1 MTQTRAI
8 ISGSFFLW
16 GATMAAAVQG
26 EVVLFDNTAATFT
39 WLANGGSQPGGAFDP
54 TRAPGDQ
61 ANFAPAR
68 RLGYSAFQGGPS
80 GDDVAADF
88 ILAPSPAG
96 SIRIAR
102 STTPVIIP
110 GPNPGQETSF
120 LPAAAFTVGQTV
132 GADHSY
138 SSRLVDVGYFAAALG
153 RGNLLGDSA
162 FVGFRVTLDDGLPH
176 YGWIEINYRL
186 GPVRFDQP
194 STIFMYQPVR
204 WAYETLPNTPITV
217 PSPGALGL
225 LGLAA
230 MAAARRHRG
239 QA

>member
-1 MTQTRAI
+1 
-8 ISGSFFLW
+8 
-16 GATMAAAVQG
+16 
-26 EVVLFDNTAATFT
+26 
-39 WLANGGSQPGGAFDP
+39 
-54 TRAPGDQ
+54 
-61 ANFAPAR
+61 
-68 RLGYSAFQGGPS
+68 
-80 GDDVAADF
+80 
-88 ILAPSPAG
+88 
-96 SIRIAR
+96 
-102 STTPVIIP
+102 
-110 GPNPGQETSF
+110 